1 MPGPDH
7 SLAHWIRE
15 RRTELGLTQA
25 SLGQQ
30 CGVPQPIVSRWEQGV
45 RVPHDQHMSR
55 LTGVLGAPPPSVPPP
70 PRRRIIRRDDGA

>member
-1 MPGPDH
+1 MSSPDH
-7 SLAHWIRE
+7 PVAHWIRE

-45 RVPHDQHMSR
+45 RVPHDAHMSR
-55 LTGVLGAPPPSVPPP
+55 LSDVLGVPPASLPPP
-70 PRRRIIRRDDGA
+70 PRRRSFRRDGDA